1 MNLNKLSWFPAVLLL
16 FAFFANQVIH
26 CGKLSSSSSSSAMM
40 DRRMKE
46 LDKLEDV
53 LSETNRMLDVLKN
66 EGLFRFIMYLPY
78 VCILCNS

>member
-1 MNLNKLSWFPAVLLL
+1 MMNLNKLSWFPAVLLL
-16 FAFFANQVIH
+16 FAFMANQVIH
-26 CGKLSSSSSSSAMM
+26 CGKLSSSSAMM

-53 LSETNRMLDVLKN
+53 LSETNKMLDVLKN